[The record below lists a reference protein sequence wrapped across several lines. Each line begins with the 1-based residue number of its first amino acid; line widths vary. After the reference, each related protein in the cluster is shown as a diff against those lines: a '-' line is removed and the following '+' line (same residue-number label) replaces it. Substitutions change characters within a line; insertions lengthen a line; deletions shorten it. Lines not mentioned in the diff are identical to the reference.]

1 LKAAVLEEIN
11 HSLALKDVET
21 TSLRVGQVLVKVIVS
36 GICGSQLHEING
48 NKGNSKFL
56 PHLMGHEGCGIVQEV
71 GAGVT
76 SVKPGDKVVMHWR
89 PGLGIESEFPT
100 YSLNGR
106 SFTSGKVN
114 TLCELAIVSEN
125 RVTRVPAETNSEFAA
140 LLGCSLSTSLALI
153 ENESNLKFGE
163 SVVVIG
169 CGGLGLSLIAAA
181 KLRGAGEIIAIEQVE
196 SKRNLAITHGATD
209 FHTSVI
215 DLVGTFDLVV
225 DTTGNSENI
234 RHAFGILSGV
244 GRMLLVGQ
252 PNPGQSISLPNAIQ
266 LFNGFG
272 QSIRATQGG
281 GMIPQRD
288 IPRYLKLFELGL
300 ISIDSLI
307 THRFNLNQVNLAF
320 DTLKSGIAGRII
332 IRIGEMLT

>member
-11 HSLALKDVET
+11 RPLVLKSVET
-21 TSLRVGQVLVKVIVS
+21 TSLRVGQVLVKVLVS

-56 PHLMGHEGCGIVQEV
+56 PHLIGHEGCGIVQEV

-89 PGLGIESEFPT
+89 PGLGIESEFPA
-100 YSLNGR
+100 YRLDGK
-106 SFTSGKVN
+106 SFNSGKVN
-114 TLCELAIVSEN
+114 TLCELSIVSEN
-125 RVTRVPAETNSEFAA
+125 RVTKVPNETNSEFAA
-140 LLGCSLSTSLALI
+140 LLGCSLSTSLALM

-181 KLRGAGEIIAIEQVE
+181 KLRGAGDIIAIEQVE
-196 SKRNLAITHGATD
+196 SKRNLAITHGATA
-209 FHTSVI
+209 FYSSVL
-215 DLVGTFDLVV
+215 DLLAKFDLVI
-225 DTTGNSENI
+225 DTTGNSEI
-234 RHAFGILSGV
+234 FEHAFGILSGS
-244 GRMLLVGQ
+244 GRILLVGQ
-252 PNPGQSISLPNAIQ
+252 PTPGQSLSLPNAIQ
-266 LFNGFG
+266 LFNGGG

-281 GMIPQRD
+281 GMVPQRD
-288 IPRYLKLFELGL
+288 IPRYIRLFELGL

-307 THRFNLNQVNLAF
+307 THRFDLDEVNLAF
-320 DTLKSGIAGRII
+320 DTLKSGTAGRII
-332 IRIGEMLT
+332 VRIGEFIK